1 MKLKLIILSLLA
13 PFLIAADTPAP
24 FDRMQGNTG
33 SEQILAFVGEQI
45 YTNKV
50 SDQPNQIMHDS
61 SMNEDIIFIS
71 MDTEWQSRFR
81 VLEVLRGDYDDKT
94 IDFTAF
100 DHYGQPR
107 YSNADGPVLI
117 YLHDYESGWIH
128 DKYNFADVHPTD
140 GGGWAVCDTVFN
152 EYDSE
157 RISNPAPRPVIFDPP
172 VVIDLNDSYR
182 DVETEV
188 AEYNDEEIE
197 LKDSDLEELK
207 QEISEHNNQVDRTF
221 TAPIYTRV
229 ENEARCEYGLPLD
242 VVIAHEFETKFRPR
256 LVQQHCED
264 QNPGSNDWSDR
275 ARRDGAALRVEA
287 CEATLL
293 ASNWPYSD

>member
-1 MKLKLIILSLLA
+1 MKLHLFVIVLLA

-24 FDRMQGNTG
+24 FDRMQGSTG
-33 SEQILAFVGEQI
+33 SEQILAFVGEQVFI
-45 YTNKV
+45 REAPER
-50 SDQPNQIMHDS
+50 PNEPEYDPATGQEIWFIRMDS
-61 SMNEDIIFIS
+61 
-71 MDTEWQSRFR
+71 EWQSRFR
-81 VLEVLRGDYDDKT
+81 ILEVLRGDYDDKT

-128 DKYNFADVHPTD
+128 DKYNFAKVHPTD

-182 DVETEV
+182 DLETEV
-188 AEYNDEEIE
+188 AEYNDDEVE
-197 LKDSDLEELK
+197 LDSFELEELK
-207 QEISEHNNQVDRTF
+207 QEISEHNNQVDQTF

-242 VVIAHEFETKFRPR
+242 VVIAHEFETNFRPR

-264 QNPGSNDWSDR
+264 QNPGSNDWTDR
-275 ARRDGAALRVEA
+275 ARRDEAALRVEA